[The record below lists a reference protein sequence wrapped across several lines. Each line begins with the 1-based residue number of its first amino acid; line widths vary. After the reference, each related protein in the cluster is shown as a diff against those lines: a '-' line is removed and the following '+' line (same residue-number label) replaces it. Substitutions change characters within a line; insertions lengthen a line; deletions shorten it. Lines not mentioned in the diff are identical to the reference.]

1 MAVGILLVLLGVMLL
16 MRTIRGGLAGK
27 LVGSL

>member
-27 LVGSL
+27 LLGAV